1 MKNFHSIVL
10 NVPISCKDEFSQ
22 ELDTFSWTEN
32 EVMIRIGLHG
42 VRILR
47 QGTYHSES
55 SSLKLEYENQLA
67 QKDKEHQL
75 FERVMLDNQSK
86 WVDSQ
91 VTQRMYIMNE
101 QLSMYKEE
109 NDKCKANILKLE
121 TDKHKQ
127 NEVYET
133 HVQLEREKI
142 RNRYDE
148 MVARNDELQ
157 QQVYAIN
164 LRHQEQI
171 SHVERQLRV
180 EQETNH
186 QQYQM
191 DILRSKEEIIQL
203 KENIASI
210 EKVKD
215 MERQLALD
223 EYKIHENDARQIEV
237 SEERESQ
244 NQQYISVVSE
254 MKILQEKLSKT
265 EHELLKSNALCTNME
280 NMAEMTV
287 QTRIN
292 NHIQHENTRLNTLQD
307 ELLRT
312 SEELSRIRLTN
323 ETSKVEALNSAME
336 MHKKEFEEIKE
347 TLKNSK
353 HSSSGLGKIGETYFH
368 DLAEETFGTYDGFE
382 IHDKTKIAHSGDFH
396 LQFKDFTILVDTK
409 NFIKGRISTTDVN
422 KFKFDMTRNQSLR
435 IGWLVSLQGPISNY
449 GKRPYIFEVV
459 DGRLLV
465 YINDLQNV
473 PDPIKMLQDIWHV
486 CCFLYHQ
493 MLNTESNADVL
504 VSYKR
509 YEKRV
514 NDSMEKLQKMTKKTT
529 ATMNQLRDDILETE
543 KFIKE
548 LINEDVA
555 NVRNEHNTTVEEWLN
570 AAVVVCDGGKIKSN
584 ILYNNFQEKTQST
597 TITIDMFKTMLKT
610 ILRDDQIQC
619 GKQQKSHYTILG
631 YALK

>member
-1 MKNFHSIVL
+1 MKSFHSIVL
-10 NVPISCKDEFSQ
+10 NVPISCKDEFTQ
-22 ELDTFSWTEN
+22 DLKDFTWTEN

-47 QGTYHSES
+47 QCTYHSES

-67 QKDKEHQL
+67 QKDKEQQL

-86 WVDSQ
+86 WLDSQ

-142 RNRYDE
+142 QNRYDE

-180 EQETNH
+180 EQETNY
-186 QQYQM
+186 QQYQLEL
-191 DILRSKEEIIQL
+191 LRSKEEIIQL
-203 KENIASI
+203 KENITSI
-210 EKVKD
+210 EKIKD
-215 MERQLALD
+215 MEIQTQISMSLDEVKKTESETWKLYWSNECESYEKKCISVMTDLQSTKDELNKVQNKLDRVTESIANSEKVHVMEIQLALD
-223 EYKIHENDARQIEV
+223 EYKIRENDARQIEV

-368 DLAEETFGTYDGFE
+368 DLAEEIFGTYDGFE

-409 NFIKGRISTTDVN
+409 NFIKGRISTTD
-422 KFKFDMTRNQSLR
+422 KGILTALT
-435 IGWLVSLQGPISNY
+435 L
-449 GKRPYIFEVV
+449 
-459 DGRLLV
+459 
-465 YINDLQNV
+465 
-473 PDPIKMLQDIWHV
+473 
-486 CCFLYHQ
+486 
-493 MLNTESNADVL
+493 
-504 VSYKR
+504 KR
-509 YEKRV
+509 Y
-514 NDSMEKLQKMTKKTT
+514 L
-529 ATMNQLRDDILETE
+529 
-543 KFIKE
+543 F
-548 LINEDVA
+548 
-555 NVRNEHNTTVEEWLN
+555 
-570 AAVVVCDGGKIKSN
+570 
-584 ILYNNFQEKTQST
+584 Y
-597 TITIDMFKTMLKT
+597 
-610 ILRDDQIQC
+610 
-619 GKQQKSHYTILG
+619 
-631 YALK
+631 